1 MLSFRLF
8 GIPVR
13 IEPWF
18 WVILALIGGGL
29 RANDALSMLWVLLF
43 VLAGFISILVH
54 ELGHALTV
62 RKFGLSPAITL
73 IAFGG
78 YASFPAGRLTRKQS
92 FLVTAAG
99 PGVQCLFGVLMLMLA
114 SVLPIPPESL
124 VFVFFRYLI
133 LVSIIWAVLNCLPIY
148 PMDGGQMLASI
159 LGPQRERYVYLT
171 GMLCAVLIGLAG
183 LFLLN
188 AWILFLFMA
197 YFAWKNW
204 GDFQRHSAW

>member
-99 PGVQCLFGVLMLMLA
+99 PGVQCLLEF
-114 SVLPIPPESL
+114 
-124 VFVFFRYLI
+124 
-133 LVSIIWAVLNCLPIY
+133 
-148 PMDGGQMLASI
+148 
-159 LGPQRERYVYLT
+159 
-171 GMLCAVLIGLAG
+171 
-183 LFLLN
+183 
-188 AWILFLFMA
+188 
-197 YFAWKNW
+197 
-204 GDFQRHSAW
+204 